1 MKLRVIILVAIA
13 GLAACHR
20 HPGNAPAVPAKPKA
34 GVQAVAPSRGSN
46 PQQSTAGMVEAVA
59 QGKAQAPIDLKFD
72 LLARPVQGQ
81 PFEVAIALLPQT
93 AARSASVAVTGSD
106 GLKIDPGE
114 QQFEF
119 PAIEAA
125 QVYRHSIKV
134 TPTTEGFYLL
144 TLSVSL
150 LHDQTSE
157 SRVFSVPILVGSAGA
172 PGSTAPGSA
181 PPGGGPGAHPADVA
195 HRGS

>member
-1 MKLRVIILVAIA
+1 MKLRVIILFAIA

-20 HPGNAPAVPAKPKA
+20 HPGNAPAAPAKPQA
-34 GVQAVAPSRGSN
+34 GVQAVAQNQGSN
-46 PQQSTAGMVEAVA
+46 PQESTAGMVEAVT
-59 QGKAQAPIDLKFD
+59 QGKASQAPIELKFD
-72 LLARPVQGQ
+72 LLERPVQGQ
-81 PFEVAIALLPQT
+81 PFEVAIALLPQM
-93 AARSASVAVTGSD
+93 AARSVTVAVTGSD
-106 GLKIDPGE
+106 GLKIDPGD
-114 QQFEF
+114 FEF

-150 LHDQTSE
+150 LHDQTSD
-157 SRVFSVPILVGSAGA
+157 SHVFSVPILVGNAATS
-172 PGSTAPGSA
+172 GSA
-181 PPGGGPGAHPADVA
+181 PPGGGPGAQPAGVA

>member
-20 HPGNAPAVPAKPKA
+20 HPGNAPAAPAKPQA
-34 GVQAVAPSRGSN
+34 GVQAVAPNQGSN
-46 PQQSTAGMVEAVA
+46 PQQSTAGMVEAVV
-59 QGKAQAPIDLKFD
+59 QGKAQAPIQLKFD
-72 LLARPVQGQ
+72 LLERPVQGQ

-106 GLKIDPGE
+106 GLKIDAGD
-114 QQFEF
+114 FEF
-119 PAIEAA
+119 AAIEAA
-125 QVYRHSIKV
+125 QVYRHNIKV

-150 LHDQTSE
+150 LHDQTSD
-157 SRVFSVPILVGSAGA
+157 SSVFSVPILVGSGGA
-172 PGSTAPGSA
+172 TGPA
-181 PPGGGPGAHPADVA
+181 PPGGGPGAHPAGVA

>member
-1 MKLRVIILVAIA
+1 MKLRVIIVLAIA
-13 GLAACHR
+13 CSAACHR
-20 HPGNAPAVPAKPKA
+20 DQGNAPAAPVKPKA
-34 GVQAVAPSRGSN
+34 GVHADAPSQGPNS
-46 PQQSTAGMVEAVA
+46 QQSTAEMVAAVA
-59 QGKAQAPIDLKFD
+59 QGKAQAPIELKFD

-81 PFEVAIALLPQT
+81 PLEVAIALLPQT
-93 AARSASVAVTGSD
+93 AARSATVAVTGSD

-114 QQFEF
+114 RQFEF

-134 TPTTEGFYLL
+134 TPTAEGFYLL

-150 LHDQTSE
+150 QHEQTSE
-157 SRVFSVPILVGSAGA
+157 SRVFSVPILVGSASDT
-172 PGSTAPGSA
+172 P
-181 PPGGGPGAHPADVA
+181 A

>member
-1 MKLRVIILVAIA
+1 MKLRVIILFAIA

-20 HPGNAPAVPAKPKA
+20 HPGSAPAAPAKPQA
-34 GVQAVAPSRGSN
+34 GVQAVAPNQGSN
-46 PQQSTAGMVEAVA
+46 PQESTAGMVEAVA
-59 QGKAQAPIDLKFD
+59 QGKAQAPIELKFD
-72 LLARPVQGQ
+72 LLERPVQGQ
-81 PFEVAIALLPQT
+81 PFEVAIALLPQI
-93 AARSASVAVTGSD
+93 AARSVTVAVTGSD
-106 GLKIDPGE
+106 GLKIDPGD
-114 QQFEF
+114 FEF

-150 LHDQTSE
+150 LHDQISD
-157 SRVFSVPILVGSAGA
+157 SHVFSVPILVGNAAAG
-172 PGSTAPGSA
+172 GQA
-181 PPGGGPGAHPADVA
+181 PPGGGPGPQPAGVA

>member
-1 MKLRVIILVAIA
+1 MKLRVIILFAIA

-20 HPGNAPAVPAKPKA
+20 HPGSAPAVPAKPQA
-34 GVQAVAPSRGSN
+34 GVPAVAPNQGSN
-46 PQQSTAGMVEAVA
+46 PQESTAGMVEAVA
-59 QGKAQAPIDLKFD
+59 QGKAQAPIELKFD
-72 LLARPVQGQ
+72 LLERPVQGQ
-81 PFEVAIALLPQT
+81 PFEVAIALLPQI
-93 AARSASVAVTGSD
+93 AARSVTVAVTGSD
-106 GLKIDPGE
+106 GLKIDPGG
-114 QQFEF
+114 FEF

-150 LHDQTSE
+150 LHDQISD
-157 SRVFSVPILVGSAGA
+157 SHVFSVPILVGNAGA
-172 PGSTAPGSA
+172 SGSA
-181 PPGGGPGAHPADVA
+181 PPGGGAGAQPAHVP

>member
-13 GLAACHR
+13 GLAGCHR
-20 HPGNAPAVPAKPKA
+20 HPGNASAAPAKPQA
-34 GVQAVAPSRGSN
+34 GVQAVAPSEGSN
-46 PQQSTAGMVEAVA
+46 PQQSTAGMVEAVV
-59 QGKAQAPIDLKFD
+59 QGKAQAPIELKFD
-72 LLARPVQGQ
+72 LLERPVQGQ

-93 AARSASVAVTGSD
+93 AARSATVAVTGSD

-134 TPTTEGFYLL
+134 TPTIEGFYLL

-150 LHDQTSE
+150 LHDQTSD
-157 SRVFSVPILVGSAGA
+157 SRVFSVPILVGNAGA
-172 PGSTAPGSA
+172 PGSTTPGSA
-181 PPGGGPGAHPADVA
+181 PPR
-195 HRGS
+195 RGT